1 MDIVGLRP
9 LRLCPCIRLR
19 PSAVRPVGQGK
30 NRTGDRTPGVK
41 RQELPE
47 EMNVHYGDPCH
58 LLSVRYGTLCVRVLI
73 EHWSS
78 LGRVDVGIVVQV
90 EPRARCR
97 GCLRKWDVVARGGA
111 RMWWHS
117 SRAWARERIKG
128 QYRLSGC
135 PLRWPCLQRP
145 VVIIDLL
152 PSGQHA
158 Q

>member
-1 MDIVGLRP
+1 MLVGSACGYCGTWP

-97 GCLRKWDVVARGGA
+97 GCLRKCTWRWDVVAQQPGLGQGEGLRASIDCQAAHLGGQA
-111 RMWWHS
+111 CSDPW
-117 SRAWARERIKG
+117 
-128 QYRLSGC
+128 L
-135 PLRWPCLQRP
+135 
-145 VVIIDLL
+145 
-152 PSGQHA
+152 
-158 Q
+158 